1 NGVVYAGVIGNVTA
15 TTTTSSTNDTTQSSS
30 YILALNATNGSS
42 LWQHSIVNYAGSQI
56 AVHNGVIYVGSE
68 DSFIYA
74 LSTKDGAEIWRH
86 KLDVAVTIFSG
97 NAPITVA
104 P

>member
-1 NGVVYAGVIGNVTA
+1 VAASAVALVVVAV
-15 TTTTSSTNDTTQSSS
+15 
-30 YILALNATNGSS
+30 ILAVRA
-42 LWQHSIVNYAGSQI
+42 AR
-56 AVHNGVIYVGSE
+56 VHNGVIYVGSE